1 MLPVTLL
8 RLPYSL
14 LEAVV
19 WSIIVYWSVG
29 FAPDAG
35 RVRPDPGS
43 GVLMPVLAESG
54 ERPCHTMQCNAACGH
69 LLPVQALHICSHVY
83 CAGPQFFWF
92 MFILFLVRGRPR
104 PQPTGPCL
112 RSAPAR
118 SARKQ
123 RSPAMHCIPKLKSA
137 QFAMCDLT
145 VSEALLN
152 SPFWSCRCI
161 RWR

>member
-35 RVRPDPGS
+35 RVRHKSD
-43 GVLMPVLAESG
+43 VLLLQAVLAGCGKCLCHDVCLAASGHSLVTSCTRTHES
-54 ERPCHTMQCNAACGH
+54 
-69 LLPVQALHICSHVY
+69 

-92 MFILFLVRGRPR
+92 MFILFLVRD
-104 PQPTGPCL
+104 
-112 RSAPAR
+112 
-118 SARKQ
+118 
-123 RSPAMHCIPKLKSA
+123 SP
-137 QFAMCDLT
+137 
-145 VSEALLN
+145 
-152 SPFWSCRCI
+152 
-161 RWR
+161 